1 MDEVLFFS
9 NNKNKIIEV
18 SVFFEN
24 QSIKLLSLNDYESIK
39 SPSETGLTFK
49 ENAKIKSLYGYKHF
63 KKICFADD
71 SGICISAL
79 KGKPGIN
86 SKKLLASKKNPK
98 DVLKEIVNN
107 VVKTNDYKAH
117 FQTSICLTI
126 SQTEHIFFEG
136 TVRGKISKKI
146 KGSMGFGYDPIFIP
160 DGEKNTF
167 AEMDINEKNLKSHR
181 AIAIQKL
188 KKYILKNF

>member
-1 MDEVLFFS
+1 MLGIGKLAKKVFGSANDRQLKS
-9 NNKNKIIEV
+9 V
-18 SVFFEN
+18 SPIVE
-24 QSIKLLSLNDYESIK
+24 K
-39 SPSETGLTFK
+39 
-49 ENAKIKSLYGYKHF
+49 
-63 KKICFADD
+63 
-71 SGICISAL
+71 
-79 KGKPGIN
+79 IN
-86 SKKLLASKKNPK
+86 SLEIEMQKLTNEELAG
-98 DVLKEIVNN
+98 
-107 VVKTNDYKAH
+107 KTNDYKAH